1 MQLKKKNKE
10 EVLLITNQF
19 LKRNL
24 FLKLMKILFDNEVLM
39 KLYFYSI
46 LYNFYFLLFL
56 YLIYNNKKYLLL
68 T

>member
-1 MQLKKKNKE
+1 MQLKKKQGRGA
-10 EVLLITNQF
+10 INQF

-56 YLIYNNKKYLLL
+56 YLTYNNKKYLLL